1 MIKKQEEMRGGGGKG
16 KKNHSGFHFDGL
28 DSDSDLDDEFNKI
41 SKDQIKQFSKDFI

>member
-1 MIKKQEEMRGGGGKG
+1 MEVKERKIT
-16 KKNHSGFHFDGL
+16 GFHFDGL